1 MTHADDRTAREVI
14 GMQSHVNKT
23 VALTGTGNNVPELH
37 PLQNGVPKRMR
48 LKLPMTS
55 DDFSELFANHTNN
68 GSSDG
73 TKRKWGADADAR
85 LVELREEARRR
96 QAGHGAGGKDQRK
109 AEKDEQLFDKLIST
123 VRNLTSD
130 FIGIRKG
137 LNSKKDII
145 QLSYTERIKLPGYLK
160 MLQKAFPWALGTTT
174 IVTGSNLP
182 FYPVLQKK
190 FESWLPSFDPVIVAG
205 ALNAVLTGIVIGL
218 SALLNSYIAK
228 RESRLG
234 RRCERDKRKV
244 DDTEVAIK
252 ENLVELAKIDFL
264 SHAKSLGYNVCED
277 IDRLLAVE
285 AKRKVME
292 IEKLGF
298 KLVFPALAGRDDI
311 VVPPDKR
318 PGRISR
324 AIGLVLAKLHI
335 NRNAQA
341 PPAGAPAPQ

>member
-1 MTHADDRTAREVI
+1 M
-14 GMQSHVNKT
+14 
-23 VALTGTGNNVPELH
+23 LH
-37 PLQNGVPKRMR
+37 PMQNGVPKKMR

-68 GSSDG
+68 GSSDE
-73 TKRKWGADADAR
+73 TKKKWGADADAR
-85 LVELREEARRR
+85 LVELREDARM
-96 QAGHGAGGKDQRK
+96 RK
-109 AEKDEQLFDKLIST
+109 AEPATSKNDKIKAVKDEQLFDKLINT

-160 MLQKAFPWALGTTT
+160 ALQKAFPWALGTGT
-174 IVTGSNLP
+174 IVTGSSLP
-182 FYPVLQKK
+182 FYPVMQKK
-190 FESWLPSFDPVIVAG
+190 AESWLPYIDPAMVAG
-205 ALNAVLTGIVIGL
+205 ALNVVLTGAVIGL

-228 RESRLG
+228 RESRLE

-244 DDTEVAIK
+244 DETEVAIK

-264 SHAKSLGYNVCED
+264 SHAKSLGYNVKDD
-277 IDRLLAVE
+277 IDRVLAIE
-285 AKRKVME
+285 AKRRVLA

-311 VVPPDKR
+311 VVPPE
-318 PGRISR
+318 PNHGRIAR
-324 AIGLVLAKLHI
+324 AISWALGKMHI
-335 NRNAQA
+335 GHKKAASQEA
-341 PPAGAPAPQ
+341 HPGAEAPAPSQ